1 MATIL
6 IADADPA
13 LLDTLRTAAEAL
25 GHTVATATD
34 GAQAREFLNHT
45 KLDCV
50 FLDVELPKA
59 SGVRLLRMM
68 RRHQHH
74 FRHTGTALMC
84 GSSARAQWLLEQ
96 ARETPP
102 EAVLSKPFSIK
113 DLEDAIN
120 AMAATGAKGAF
131 RLGRRRRLSLLET
144 TKF

>member
-13 LLDTLRTAAEAL
+13 LLDTMRTAAEAL

-34 GAQAREFLNHT
+34 GAEAREYLSHT
-45 KLDCV
+45 KLDCA

-68 RRHQHH
+68 RRHPSH
-74 FRHTGTALMC
+74 FRRTGTVLMC
-84 GSSARAQWLLEQ
+84 GPSVRAKWLLEQ
-96 ARETPP
+96 ARESPP
-102 EAVLSKPFSIK
+102 EGLLSKPFSVK

-120 AMAATGAKGAF
+120 AMSAAGAKGAF
-131 RLGRRRRLSLLET
+131 RLGRRKRLSLLET